1 MVQEERWAVDGRES
15 VERVWCVSLPQS
27 AVLTAPSSEGA
38 MGSGGMRSGEMGGGR
53 GAIMLYDNIEI

>member
-1 MVQEERWAVDGRES
+1 MSAEYGDSSYSRGG
-15 VERVWCVSLPQS
+15 VSLPQS
-27 AVLTAPSSEGA
+27 ATQTAPSSEGA

>member
-1 MVQEERWAVDGRES
+1 MLRVS
-15 VERVWCVSLPQS
+15 VPQS
-27 AVLTAPSSEGA
+27 TALTVPSSEGA